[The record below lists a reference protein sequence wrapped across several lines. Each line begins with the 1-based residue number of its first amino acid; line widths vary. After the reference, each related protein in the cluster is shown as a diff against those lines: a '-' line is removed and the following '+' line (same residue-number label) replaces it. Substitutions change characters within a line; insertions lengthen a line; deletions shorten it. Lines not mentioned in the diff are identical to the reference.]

1 MDDLTKRVYR
11 QIPNPVPD
19 GMDTPIRLNR
29 FGEIVTTGLPGT
41 KHFLSDEGSYFIATN
56 PTPGT
61 AIAHV
66 VLAAFDDT
74 KPYVL
79 LRNQDSPTDPL
90 AKRMYLDYIK
100 LLTSVVPA
108 SAAEWGYVCTVD
120 SSAWAARYT
129 SGGTTIVPVN
139 ANGDISRSPVGYLQI
154 GAITAVAGVGRRIV
168 SRGRFRGVVPTIY
181 DEYILVF
188 GTCEGGSGQIG
199 GAGSSRIVC
208 QAPPVVVGPGQN
220 FALNLFG
227 ISNAV
232 TAATYEFEI
241 GWWER

>member
-1 MDDLTKRVYR
+1 MDYLDKRIAR
-11 QIPNPVPD
+11 SAISPMPD

-29 FGEIVTTGLPGT
+29 FGEIVNVGLPKT

-74 KPYVL
+74 KPYIL
-79 LRNQDSPTDPL
+79 LRNQDSSTDPL
-90 AKRMYLDYIK
+90 AKRIYLDYIK
-100 LLTSVVPA
+100 LLTTIVPA
-108 SAAEWGYVCTVD
+108 SSVEWSYVATID
-120 SSAWAARYT
+120 YSQWAARYT
-129 SGGTTIVPVN
+129 SGGSAIVPVN
-139 ANGDISRSPVGYLQI
+139 ANGDISRSPVGYLQM

-181 DEYILVF
+181 DEYILSF
-188 GTCEGGSGQIG
+188 GSCEGGSGQIG
-199 GAGSSRIVC
+199 AAGSARVVC
-208 QAPPVVVGPGQN
+208 QAPPIVIGPGQN

-227 ISNAV
+227 ISNAA